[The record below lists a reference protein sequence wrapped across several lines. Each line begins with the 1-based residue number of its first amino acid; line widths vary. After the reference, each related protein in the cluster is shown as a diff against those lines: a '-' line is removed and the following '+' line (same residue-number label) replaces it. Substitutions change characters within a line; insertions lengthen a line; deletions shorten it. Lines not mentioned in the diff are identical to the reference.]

1 MDVRVQVERLDWS
14 PALDRPVEV
23 LGKVAGKLL
32 PKGTVKDVLHGTWL
46 GHPLHPLLTDLP
58 IGCWTN
64 AMLLDVVGGERG
76 RPAADLLG
84 GAGVLLALP
93 TAAAGR
99 ADWSELDRPAART
112 GVVHAAANVIG
123 LALYSA
129 SWVARRRGR
138 RGQGVALSFLGATAA
153 TVGGFLGGHLSY
165 RRGAGV
171 SRNAFEDPPKD
182 WAVVLDEAE
191 LAERAPARVDVDGV
205 AVLLY
210 RDGERIFA
218 VSAVCSHVG
227 GPLEEGEIG
236 DGDQPAVT
244 CPWHGST
251 FRLANGVPVR
261 GPAQSPV
268 PTFDARVSMGKVQVR
283 RRA

>member
-14 PALDRPVEV
+14 PALDRPVEI

-32 PKGTVKDVLHGTWL
+32 PQGTVKDILHGTWL

-64 AMLLDVVGGERG
+64 AMLLDIVGGRRG
-76 RPAADLLG
+76 QPAADLLV

-93 TAAAGR
+93 TAASGL
-99 ADWSELDRPAART
+99 ADWSELERPAART

-123 LALYSA
+123 LGLYSA

-138 RGQGVALSFLGATAA
+138 RAQGVALSFLGAAAA
-153 TVGGFLGGHLSY
+153 TVGGFLGGHLAY

-171 SRNAFEDPPKD
+171 SRNAFEPPSTD
-182 WAVVLDEAE
+182 WAVVMDDTE
-191 LAERAPARVDVDGV
+191 LAERTPVRVDVEGV
-205 AVLLY
+205 DVLLY
-210 RDGERIFA
+210 RDGDRIHA

-227 GPLEEGEIG
+227 GPLDEGEIG
-236 DGDQPAVT
+236 DGDQPTVT

-251 FRLANGVPVR
+251 FRLTDGVAVR
-261 GPAQSPV
+261 GPAQAPV
-268 PTFDARVSMGKVQVR
+268 PTFDAQVTSGKVQVR